1 MRVSTG
7 DAEDVKEPRRLD
19 LGRPR
24 NVVHALCAKPPRGD
38 REVTSMRQASI
49 TPIPGGPMR
58 FAHIVPPEREARRFL
73 KAPDLPKTSN

>member
-1 MRVSTG
+1 
-7 DAEDVKEPRRLD
+7 
-19 LGRPR
+19 
-24 NVVHALCAKPPRGD
+24 
-38 REVTSMRQASI
+38 MRQASI